1 MSKDHFD
8 EFDLFIADSANLRD
22 ESKPRTVAEIVAE
35 RGEIPTAGGLLKA
48 HQADID
54 RPRERDPFAV
64 EEAVAQERI
73 RRVIAEPI
81 QPGQVF
87 TPSGVPL
94 NKTATPEPKRDEL
107 LYLLGAEIEDS
118 PLPVFESAS
127 SLGRTPLEPG
137 PGLAK
142 RAGGGGRSFLDQEL
156 SAVFSHVAA
165 RMPSGP
171 GQDFCKSLCAKA
183 AEMEG
188 AA

>member
-137 PGLAK
+137 PGLHLTPGTTLPQVLDLIGQRAPTAGAREFAK
-142 RAGGGGRSFLDQEL
+142 SL
-156 SAVFSHVAA
+156 AA
-165 RMPSGP
+165 RARE
-171 GQDFCKSLCAKA
+171 LEVA
-183 AEMEG
+183 
-188 AA
+188 